1 MCQQWQFLVKS
12 TAKTTNFSTK
22 FELKVFKEPNYRL
35 TFIKTL
41 TVNLRFLQ
49 IFCGFCLFLSIK
61 RIYLS
66 KKQYLCNRIYIIYN
80 MGSKHL
86 NRIKVV
92 LAEKEKTN
100 KWLAEQLGK
109 DQATISKWVTNTTQP
124 NLEMLLQIAKVL
136 EINVNELV
144 RPLE

>member
-1 MCQQWQFLVKS
+1 MS
-12 TAKTTNFSTK
+12 TAKTSNFSTE
-22 FELKVFKEPNYRL
+22 FEIKVFKEPNYRL

-41 TVNLRFLQ
+41 TVNFAFSSNILQ
-49 IFCGFCLFLSIK
+49 ILLIFIRK
-61 RIYLS
+61 KNIYG
-66 KKQYLCNRIYIIYN
+66 KKNSTFVLEYTLYN
-80 MGSKHL
+80 MDSKHL

-92 LAEKEKTN
+92 LAEKDKSN

-124 NLEMLLQIAKVL
+124 NLEMLLLIAKVL
-136 EINVNELV
+136 EVNVNELV

>member
-41 TVNLRFLQ
+41 TVNFAFSSNILR
-49 IFCGFCLFLSIK
+49 FCLFLSTK
-61 RIYLS
+61 RIYLA

-80 MGSKHL
+80 MDSKHL

-92 LAEKEKTN
+92 LAEKDKSN

-109 DQATISKWVTNTTQP
+109 DKATISKWVTNTTQP
-124 NLEMLLQIAKVL
+124 NLEMLLLIAKVL
-136 EINVNELV
+136 EVNVNDLV